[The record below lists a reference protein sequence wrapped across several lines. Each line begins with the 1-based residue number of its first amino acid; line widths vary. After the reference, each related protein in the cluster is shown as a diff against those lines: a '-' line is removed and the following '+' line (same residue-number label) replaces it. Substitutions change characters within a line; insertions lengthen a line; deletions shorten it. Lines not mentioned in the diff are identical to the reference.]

1 MFLTNFYE
9 NMKIVPLFHLLT
21 PSPFPITIQIMK
33 YFCSFCTIFRT
44 VKYKMK
50 PKENKLLLH
59 ARYQE
64 CLDQT
69 CKFFTYFQV
78 ISYSSIVLFGRWDLN
93 TLGKCKHNCFT
104 ANSLACCACICLA
117 HAEKNVYHFWNYYI
131 CEIKQKG
138 LGRVFTS
145 KILMSPSIKKITA
158 TFHSIF

>member
-1 MFLTNFYE
+1 MDDIHGSIYITQNFFFNLSLFIKFMRRWQEMFLTNFYE

-33 YFCSFCTIFRT
+33 YFCSYLTILGK
-44 VKYKMK
+44 VKYKMR

-93 TLGKCKHNCFT
+93 TLGKCKHN
-104 ANSLACCACICLA
+104 
-117 HAEKNVYHFWNYYI
+117 
-131 CEIKQKG
+131 
-138 LGRVFTS
+138 
-145 KILMSPSIKKITA
+145 
-158 TFHSIF
+158 

>member
-9 NMKIVPLFHLLT
+9 NMKTVPLFHLLT

-33 YFCSFCTIFRT
+33 YFCSFCTIFRK

-69 CKFFTYFQV
+69 CTFFTYFQV

-104 ANSLACCACICLA
+104 ANSLACCACISSFS
-117 HAEKNVYHFWNYYI
+117 NVRHM
-131 CEIKQKG
+131 QKKM
-138 LGRVFTS
+138 FTTFGIIIYVKS
-145 KILMSPSIKKITA
+145 NKKD
-158 TFHSIF
+158 

>member
-93 TLGKCKHNCFT
+93 TRVNVNTTALLPTLWHAVHVYVWHMQKKMFT
-104 ANSLACCACICLA
+104 TFGIIIYVKSN
-117 HAEKNVYHFWNYYI
+117 
-131 CEIKQKG
+131 
-138 LGRVFTS
+138 
-145 KILMSPSIKKITA
+145 KKD
-158 TFHSIF
+158 